1 MCHTAIQDDSIT
13 ESSGRG
19 VTSSA
24 SKWKLSPTEWSDMLQ
39 FKELKIEGG

>member
-19 VTSSA
+19 TSSA
-24 SKWKLSPTEWSDMLQ
+24 SKWKHSPTERSDILQ